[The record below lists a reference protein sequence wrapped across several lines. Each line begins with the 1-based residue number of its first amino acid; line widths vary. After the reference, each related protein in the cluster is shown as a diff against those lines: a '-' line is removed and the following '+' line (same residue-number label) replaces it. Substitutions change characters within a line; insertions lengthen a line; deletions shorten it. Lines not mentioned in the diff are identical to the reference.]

1 MPESAPAGWDMKFVG
16 GGFGDRDL
24 EARCNGCQFGID
36 HDVLRVA
43 KFKNDAEDLLL
54 QNYPMGGTIVPGKGG
69 TPLAVRER
77 GRAAQSFPNR
87 LIKEHLRVYVLELCT
102 TDAKTSSLTGI
113 RNFIE
118 TAVNDTTIVAK
129 VNNYKTRGKLFS
141 EERLAVR
148 QMLSRYWHNSSLF
161 SMELS
166 SAVMRQGSFVDKMH
180 KIDWLHSPTAI
191 ATMQRLLVKY
201 DRFFHIMASNPLTT
215 AVPTLDVDLAW
226 HTHQL
231 SPKDYYS
238 YSIQMPTNRFIDH
251 DDKIDEEKLSEGF
264 EWTSKEYQ
272 NLYGA
277 VYSECTCW
285 YCEAIRAKHA
295 SSTSLFKTPS
305 KHDKIADQ
313 FHDSGAAK
321 FCPPDNSAH
330 ISTHNAV
337 PLVGDPTTQR
347 ITDRAAEARKKQLD
361 EFYEKACK
369 RAIKRGRPVPKKE
382 QFVADHYGMSYAS
395 QYPYGMVYMS
405 VCIPLTLSIL
415 VDEFSRASVDGN
427 LVAFHV
433 SVWPILL
440 SVRGGCLRRV
450 RCRHM
455 QWRMRSR
462 GWWWMR
468 QWWRMWWG
476 QWGRWLWWRR
486 LLSKRGIGYL
496 SSLNCHLVPFLSKC
510 LVINYLQSI
519 PLCSN

>member
-395 QYPYGMVYMS
+395 QYPLS
-405 VCIPLTLSIL
+405 CIRMAYTTIRTGWVSTARALQAHAMADAEQGVV
-415 VDEFSRASVDGN
+415 VDAAVVEDVVGAVGA
-427 LVAFHV
+427 VAV
-433 SVWPILL
+433 VAAP
-440 SVRGGCLRRV
+440 VE
-450 RCRHM
+450 
-455 QWRMRSR
+455 
-462 GWWWMR
+462 
-468 QWWRMWWG
+468 
-476 QWGRWLWWRR
+476 
-486 LLSKRGIGYL
+486 
-496 SSLNCHLVPFLSKC
+496 
-510 LVINYLQSI
+510 
-519 PLCSN
+519 